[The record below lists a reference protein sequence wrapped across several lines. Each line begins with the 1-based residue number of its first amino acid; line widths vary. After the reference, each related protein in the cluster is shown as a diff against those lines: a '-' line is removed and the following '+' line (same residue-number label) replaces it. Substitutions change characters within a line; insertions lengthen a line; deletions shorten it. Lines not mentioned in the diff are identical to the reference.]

1 MPINTSAQEIHID
14 GELMLIGLKDNGL
27 LAIDKFLMMDIISL
41 QDTQVLM
48 LLPALDIQP
57 NFIQLHSNQD
67 GSMDQFN

>member
-1 MPINTSAQEIHID
+1 MPINTSAQEIHTD

-48 LLPALDIQP
+48 LLLALDIQP